1 MQASAFAR
9 SDTTLQLAWVIG
21 GFVGIALPL
30 DPPWLGLSVAFAVLS
45 AWSLYV
51 LTSAPRARLR
61 AAGRERR
68 RGISGRSETRPDGD
82 RVARRR

>member
-1 MQASAFAR
+1 M
-9 SDTTLQLAWVIG
+9 
-21 GFVGIALPL
+21 GIALPL

-61 AAGRERR
+61 AQREAEEAQAQAV
-68 RGISGRSETRPDGD
+68 RS
-82 RVARRR
+82 